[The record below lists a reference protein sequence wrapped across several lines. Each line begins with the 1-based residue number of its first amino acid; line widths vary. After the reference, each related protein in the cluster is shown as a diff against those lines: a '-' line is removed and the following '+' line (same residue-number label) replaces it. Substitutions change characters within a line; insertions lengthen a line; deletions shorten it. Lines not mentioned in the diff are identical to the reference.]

1 MPITGPAYRTCRPK
15 ASGERFF
22 SDKQTQMLDIAQ
34 CIDTVA
40 RQLFGDRQREV
51 RRRRSNFGLVI
62 LKVAFERKNMLRHIF
77 SFGSGATD
85 VELTKDDLCEIESA
99 ASKITIQGARY
110 PEQLEKMTGL

>member
-1 MPITGPAYRTCRPK
+1 
-15 ASGERFF
+15 
-22 SDKQTQMLDIAQ
+22 
-34 CIDTVA
+34 
-40 RQLFGDRQREV
+40 
-51 RRRRSNFGLVI
+51 
-62 LKVAFERKNMLRHIF
+62 MLRHIF